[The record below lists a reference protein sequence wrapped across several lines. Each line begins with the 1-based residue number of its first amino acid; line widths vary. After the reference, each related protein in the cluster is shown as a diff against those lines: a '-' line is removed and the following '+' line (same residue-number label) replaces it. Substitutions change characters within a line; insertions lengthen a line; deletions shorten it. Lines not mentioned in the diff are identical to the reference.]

1 MRTISSLIAVVALL
15 GAVALTPVLGGVI
28 LGFVLL
34 AVFLLA
40 LFGAMAGLED
50 RTVRP
55 RNASMDPTGWR
66 NGS

>member
-1 MRTISSLIAVVALL
+1 MRIISSLIAVGALF
-15 GAVALTPVLGGVI
+15 GALALTPVLGGVI

-40 LFGAMAGLED
+40 LFGVMAGLED
-50 RTVRP
+50 RTVRQ
-55 RNASMDPTGWR
+55 RNPSMDPTAWR

>member
-1 MRTISSLIAVVALL
+1 MRIISSLIAVVALF
-15 GAVALTPVLGGVI
+15 GAAALTPVLGGVI

-40 LFGAMAGLED
+40 LFGVMDGLED
-50 RTVRP
+50 RTVRQ
-55 RNASMDPTGWR
+55 RNPSMDPTGWR